1 MLDIECFS
9 YLNRAL
15 DTWLSPNVIF
25 AGNRGI
31 YNVRG
36 TDVSIPRGIP
46 ADLLD
51 WSVIVRTKT
60 YDPADMIQIL
70 TIRAQVEMNKW
81 FWRVSL
87 QCSPKDGCWEEIVC

>member
-1 MLDIECFS
+1 M
-9 YLNRAL
+9 
-15 DTWLSPNVIF
+15 
-25 AGNRGI
+25 
-31 YNVRG
+31 
-36 TDVSIPRGIP
+36 SIPRGIP

-81 FWRVSL
+81 F
-87 QCSPKDGCWEEIVC
+87 